1 MALQFSNCCGATL
14 LYWPESDICPAC
26 REHCEPDDLTD
37 HNVEADEM
45 IEARIFQSFDPI
57 ADRLDNRE
65 EILFEREH
73 HLNF

>member
-1 MALQFSNCCGATL
+1 MKRQLKSSCCGAKILDEWQCAKCGELCHGEEPDYNDDIDRL
-14 LYWPESDICPAC
+14 LYD
-26 REHCEPDDLTD
+26 
-37 HNVEADEM
+37 
-45 IEARIFQSFDPI
+45 FDPI